1 MSDKRWYSME
11 GPQVV
16 EDLST
21 DAQQGLTS
29 KEVEDRLNTYGPNA
43 LKEPPPRSLISMFI
57 EQLKEVLVLILIG
70 AAIISGALGEWEDT
84 IVILIIVI
92 LNAALGVFQE
102 NKAEQALKA
111 LKEMTKAAVKV
122 LRNGKVSQLEVDN
135 LVPGDV
141 ILLDTGDAIP
151 ADARLIESASLRV
164 NEAALTGESVPSEKD
179 LKAIKADEVPVGDRK
194 NMIFRGTTVTGGRGK
209 AIVVETGMKT
219 ELGRIAQMLQETPPE
234 PTPLQQQLAKLGK
247 ILGMAAGVI
256 VAVVFITG
264 LLRGEDVLE
273 MFMTAIALA
282 VAAIPEGLPSVVTIV
297 LALGVTR
304 MSRRNAIIRKLP
316 AVETLGVATYICSDK
331 TGTLT
336 KNEMTV
342 TNIYTNGDFL
352 KISGT
357 GYQPEGEFSR
367 EKGGKI
373 NPLDDANLK
382 LMLLGGALNSDARID
397 KTDKGYQIIGDPT
410 EGALVVAAAK
420 AGLTK
425 EEVDKKYSRIEE
437 IPFDSARK
445 MMTTFHNMDKEI
457 VSFTKGAPDILLARC
472 KELVTPQGI
481 SPLSKDIYDKVLEV
495 NSKLA
500 SQGQRVLALAMRK
513 WKQVP
518 GELTSENVEND
529 LTFIGFYAII
539 DPARDEVK
547 DAVAIARKAGIKT
560 VMITGDHQDT
570 ALAIARELDIWRKGD
585 GILTGIQLEKMS
597 QDELKDH
604 VLKTTVYARVSPEH
618 KLRIV
623 DALKAHGHVVAMTG
637 DGVNDAPAL
646 KRADIGSAMGIT
658 GTEVSKEAS
667 DMVLLDDNFATIVN
681 AVEEG
686 RTIYANIRKS
696 IQYLLSC
703 NTGEIVAIFTAILLG
718 LGSPLTPIQ
727 ILWMNLVTDGP
738 PALALGLEP
747 PEKGVMGK
755 KPRDPQEGVFA
766 GGVGTDILILGV
778 TIGFISLTS
787 YWLAL
792 EWGRTIE
799 EAHTMAFVT
808 MAFSQLVHSFN
819 VRSLEDSIFE
829 TGITTNRALVVAFFF
844 SALAQLA
851 VIYIPFLRGVFETSA
866 LQTNDLAVALGLSL
880 TPLLVAEIVKFAR
893 KSFFGTGNLQDAR

>member
-1 MSDKRWYSME
+1 MSEKKWYSLDVC
-11 GPQVV
+11 Q
-16 EDLST
+16 
-21 DAQQGLTS
+21 AA
-29 KEVEDRLNTYGPNA
+29 KELNTNLEKGLSQEEAENRLTIYGPNA
-43 LKEPPPRSLISMFI
+43 LEEAPPRSLLSMFI

-70 AAIISGALGEWEDT
+70 AALVSGALGEWEDT
-84 IVILIIVI
+84 IVILIIVV
-92 LNAALGVFQE
+92 LNAALGVYQE

-111 LKEMTKAAVKV
+111 LKEMTKVTVKV
-122 LRNGKVSQLEVDN
+122 LRNGKVNQMEVDT

-141 ILLDTGDAIP
+141 VLLDTGDSIP
-151 ADARLIESASLRV
+151 SDARLIEAASLRV
-164 NEAALTGESVPSEKD
+164 NEAALTGESVPSEKNLNVID
-179 LKAIKADEVPVGDRK
+179 KEEVPVGDRT
-194 NMIFRGTTVTGGRGK
+194 NMVFKGTAVTSGRGK
-209 AIVVETGMKT
+209 ALIVETGMKT
-219 ELGRIAQMLQETPPE
+219 QLGRIAQMLQEAPNE
-234 PTPLQQQLAKLGK
+234 ATPLQQQLAKVGK
-247 ILGMAAGVI
+247 ILAVTAAAI

-264 LLRGEDVLE
+264 LFRGEEIIE
-273 MFMTAIALA
+273 MFMTAVALA

-304 MSRRNAIIRKLP
+304 MSKRNAIIRKLP

-342 TNIYTNGDFL
+342 TGLYINNQLLKVSGIGYEPKGDFL
-352 KISGT
+352 K
-357 GYQPEGEFSR
+357 
-367 EKGGKI
+367 EKGQKI
-373 NPLDDANLK
+373 APLEDKNIEF
-382 LMLLGGALNSDARID
+382 MLIGGVLNSDARLD
-397 KTDKGYQIIGDPT
+397 YSDNRYQIIGDPT
-410 EGALVVAAAK
+410 EGALVVAAEK
-420 AGLTK
+420 AGL
-425 EEVDKKYSRIEE
+425 KKDNLDQKYPRIEE

-445 MMTTFHNMDKEI
+445 MMTTFHKMDNKV
-457 VSFTKGAPDILLARC
+457 VSLTKGAPDVLLARC
-472 KELVTPQGI
+472 KELMTAKGNV
-481 SPLSKDIYDKVLEV
+481 PLNEEMQSKLLEI

-500 SQGQRVLALAMRK
+500 SQGQRVLALASRK
-513 WKQVP
+513 WSEKP
-518 GELTSENVEND
+518 ENPTSDTAEKD
-529 LTFIGFYAII
+529 LTFIGFYSII
-539 DPARDEVK
+539 DPAREEVK
-547 DAVAIARKAGIKT
+547 DAVAIARTAGIRT

-570 ALAIARELDIWRKGD
+570 AVAIAKELDIWRKGD
-585 GILTGIQLEKMS
+585 GILTGVQLEKMNEE
-597 QDELKDH
+597 QLKEH

-727 ILWMNLVTDGP
+727 ILWLNLVTDGP

-747 PEKGVMGK
+747 PEKGVMK
-755 KPRDPQEGVFA
+755 QKPRNPKETVFA
-766 GGVGTDILILGV
+766 GGVGQDILILGV
-778 TIGFISLTS
+778 TIGLISLAS

-792 EWGRTIE
+792 QWGRTIE

-819 VRSLEDSIFE
+819 VRSLNQSIFR
-829 TGITTNRALVVAFFF
+829 TGVFSNRALIIAFVV
-844 SALAQLA
+844 SAGLQLA
-851 VIYIPFLRGVFETSA
+851 VIYIPFLRGVFETA
-866 LQTNDLAVALGLSL
+866 LLQTNDLVVALGLSL
-880 TPLLVAEIVKFAR
+880 VPLLISEINKLFKEKVTIAR
-893 KSFFGTGNLQDAR
+893 VQPN